1 MLEPAPQY
9 SKAKRRK
16 LWKTYESIFIPAV
29 AARWLAARSGGAA
42 DSVPQGQPS
51 IPGRPRASK
60 AVLQTLTISIRS
72 IHIHASERWHHH
84 RRRRRRR
91 HNNNNNNNTS
101 NVNYIYIVAATTK
114 LAAFTFCSILIP
126 LANRQ
131 HNLYDIY
138 LLLCI

>member
-1 MLEPAPQY
+1 MIHYHIRLMLETALQY

-60 AVLQTLTISIRS
+60 AVLQTLTTSTCSIRT
-72 IHIHASERWHHH
+72 HASQQYRRHHH
-84 RRRRRRR
+84 H
-91 HNNNNNNNTS
+91 HNNNTLG
-101 NVNYIYIVAATTK
+101 VNYIYFVAAK
-114 LAAFTFCSILIP
+114 K
-126 LANRQ
+126 N
-131 HNLYDIY
+131 NV
-138 LLLCI
+138 